1 MSKDLDLC
9 SICNTGYLTPTGTV
23 AVEGESVGEF
33 EDIGGRRIF
42 ICENCEQRQVRV
54 GVNKYVKVGDSIKTT
69 TEPER

>member
-1 MSKDLDLC
+1 MSKDLLDC

-23 AVEGESVGEF
+23 AVEGESAGEF

-54 GVNKYVKVGDSIKTT
+54 GVNKYVKVGDSIKTK